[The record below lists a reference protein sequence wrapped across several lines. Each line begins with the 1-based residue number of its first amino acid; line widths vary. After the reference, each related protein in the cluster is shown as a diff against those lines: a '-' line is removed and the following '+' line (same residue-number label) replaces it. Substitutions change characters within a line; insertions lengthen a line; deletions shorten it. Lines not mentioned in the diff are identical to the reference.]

1 MTRARRAKPA
11 VRGRRLNTIAPN
23 SQDSLDLP
31 ALPQQWPRWVLLLGP
46 MILAL
51 MAAQL
56 WLSGHVDP
64 ASALVFAATDSLPW
78 FAALPFVLWL
88 ANRFPL
94 DESVRWRNAL
104 LHIAAGLTL
113 SLVLPLVA
121 FGLMRSLDLG
131 PAGGPFY
138 GPHGDH
144 PMPLPGGFDQ
154 DLQPPQNRDGGIPR
168 DFPKMR
174 GPDDGLRGLPGE
186 PPRPM
191 WWRIAVMRAP
201 VHWLL
206 YALVL
211 TSMHGWR
218 ASRLARARERR
229 EAELERQL
237 IEARLTGLTRQLHPH
252 FLFNTLNTIVEYVRS
267 NPALAEEM
275 VIDLSELLRHALR
288 ASDRHVVPLA
298 EELELLDRY
307 LAIQRARFGERLR
320 VERQI
325 EAEALMARVPVLLL
339 QPLVENALVHGLD
352 RSDVLVT
359 LTIEAALEGARLRLA
374 VCDDA
379 PAAEEATPGEGIGLA
394 NTRQRLATLY
404 GDDFRF
410 AAGPRPEGGFSVD
423 FLLPIQPGNVSPH
436 NS

>member
-131 PAGGPFY
+131 PAAVRSTGHMVITRCPS
-138 GPHGDH
+138 
-144 PMPLPGGFDQ
+144 GGFDQ

-174 GPDDGLRGLPGE
+174 GRTMACAGFPASRRGRCGGGSRSCG
-186 PPRPM
+186 PRALV
-191 WWRIAVMRAP
+191 AVR
-201 VHWLL
+201 V
-206 YALVL
+206 VL

-218 ASRLARARERR
+218 ASRLARAGSGGR
-229 EAELERQL
+229 
-237 IEARLTGLTRQLHPH
+237 PSW
-252 FLFNTLNTIVEYVRS
+252 N
-267 NPALAEEM
+267 
-275 VIDLSELLRHALR
+275 
-288 ASDRHVVPLA
+288 AS
-298 EELELLDRY
+298 
-307 LAIQRARFGERLR
+307 
-320 VERQI
+320 
-325 EAEALMARVPVLLL
+325 
-339 QPLVENALVHGLD
+339 
-352 RSDVLVT
+352 
-359 LTIEAALEGARLRLA
+359 
-374 VCDDA
+374 
-379 PAAEEATPGEGIGLA
+379 
-394 NTRQRLATLY
+394 
-404 GDDFRF
+404 
-410 AAGPRPEGGFSVD
+410 
-423 FLLPIQPGNVSPH
+423 
-436 NS
+436 